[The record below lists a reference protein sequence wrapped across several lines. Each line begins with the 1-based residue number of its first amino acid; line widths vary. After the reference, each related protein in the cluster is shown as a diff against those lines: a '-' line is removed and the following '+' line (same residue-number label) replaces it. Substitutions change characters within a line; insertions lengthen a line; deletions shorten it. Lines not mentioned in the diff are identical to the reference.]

1 MRVALIMH
9 EPLGEAFMAC
19 ATHVLGYRPDAH
31 VADIAPNVSVDQKV
45 AQLIQVLEQNTEP
58 LLILCDAYGATPYHI
73 SRQVLEVLQTRGMQV
88 QVCSGVNLPM
98 VIKALTDKHA
108 DCTELA
114 NSVRA
119 GGLRGIVSSADDG

>member
-9 EPLGEAFMAC
+9 QPLGEAFMAC
-19 ATHVLGYRPDAH
+19 AAHVLGYRPEAY
-31 VADIAPNVSVDQKV
+31 VEDIAPNVAVDQKV
-45 AQLIQVLEQNTEP
+45 QQLVQMLKQKSDP

-73 SRQVLEVLQTRGMQV
+73 ARQVVACLQEQGIAT

-108 DCTELA
+108 NCTELA

-119 GGLRGIVSSADDG
+119 GGLRGIVSSADDA